1 MHARR
6 ARVAGNRVGT
16 DPFLCSIC
24 KSGAARVRGE
34 WVTLKWLHSFVNFGE
49 DRGPRVRFASGLFTA
64 LSGAREENGTGQ
76 QDNDEGEDDFFE
88 YIENQPENDRVSFL
102 CGDTRKF
109 MIIMVILAASVVGT
123 LVTFGKC
130 GIVESSYLLMTAVG
144 FFLAAIA
151 TLSSYVLV
159 RYNRLLNSRTIS

>member
-1 MHARR
+1 M
-6 ARVAGNRVGT
+6 
-16 DPFLCSIC
+16 
-24 KSGAARVRGE
+24 
-34 WVTLKWLHSFVNFGE
+34 
-49 DRGPRVRFASGLFTA
+49 RFASGLFTA
-64 LSGAREENGTGQ
+64 LTGAREENGTGQ
-76 QDNDEGEDDFFE
+76 QDGDGGDDDFLE

-159 RYNRLLNSRTIS
+159 RYHRLLNSRTIS